1 MNYITQDSFESN
13 VRVAVRIRPISKKEE
28 DTSAKEIIT
37 VVGNSLHIRN
47 VKIEGDAE
55 IGDSR
60 ERLKTFTF
68 DYVYPQSGDTD
79 SELVGS
85 QEQIFQDL
93 GTDLLENAF
102 DGYNSC
108 VFAYGMTGTGKSYTM
123 MGFEE
128 QRGLI
133 PRIAEGLFSRL
144 SDAANE
150 SKVTTRVHASFLEI
164 YNERVRDLLGRRQAN
179 ERYTLKVRE
188 HPKEGPYVQDLSQ
201 HRVTDNGQIQE
212 LIAQGNSRRV
222 TAATTMHDFS
232 SRSHSIF
239 TIIFTQ
245 ATISEECPRE
255 ISSKIHLVDLA
266 GSERIDS
273 DATSRS
279 RLKESANINRSLVT
293 LAKVIQNLANQSLIS
308 WNEQRVAQQ
317 TDAASAD
324 EQRRTRRRHIHIPY
338 RDSVLTWLIKDS
350 LGGNSNTTMIA
361 TVTPADIYYN
371 ETINTLRYAQQAKNI
386 VNRPSVNEDPTAKLI
401 STLRMEIQRLHEE
414 LANRDR
420 VQSMDNLQVIL
431 SEKNQEADILTQQ
444 WQSRWQE
451 GLTMRPSVTGGVLL
465 EAQAAHLLCMSL
477 PDSPGIHYYPLE
489 REFTCVGSGS
499 DADLRL
505 QHPSILEKHCR
516 LVSSEDSTVLLER
529 NPRALVLVCGRQMA
543 DESVELFTGDTIQF
557 GFLQALF
564 YFNSPKQSFS
574 RQISSTEDL
583 DSQRAQSPS
592 CSETIGESSSLST
605 SSLDIGQEYET
616 KFSTDELCLSHARKD
631 LDALTMEELKIKETL
646 SENVEKLFRTHDMM
660 RSTEEKKEVQLQDTL
675 SRLEMQR
682 SLTSSDLESMQT
694 AASQQVEQQEQRV
707 SETMA
712 RLRARK
718 KSLAVIR
725 HRLDSGATEDDRDA
739 ELGER
744 LGSAGDSEGLHE
756 TVESKQAEVSE
767 LERLL
772 EAEQAELDEARRR
785 HAEALE
791 QQQAA
796 LHAQTERAEEVRR
809 RRRALEQYVERKTD
823 NLFKKKNLTPPTRRR
838 ISGRQLEKVRSDN
851 DIGLLP
857 VVAPEADY
865 PEEVGP
871 AEIEQPNASRQAS
884 TKRKQLKTSK
894 RAQAVTSRLYPG
906 QPPSTEARRR
916 LTSGGSAEGAASRL
930 RSAQS
935 APHLELSQAADAAG
949 ATVEETT
956 VSLRRGG
963 SRRVQTKFTPEGR
976 FLSGEIVSRTTG
988 PAAAPV
994 GPSSLSASAARLSGG
1009 SSLLSVPEESLEDL
1023 TAEAKTAAGGGY
1035 KFAPGDRRSLPVG
1048 ALSAAADKT
1057 STAVKRR
1064 SGGHL
1069 RERQSPSQRQQ
1080 QHQKQKTKRQS
1091 TNIQP
1096 QVEMSR
1102 QPITLEVSPY
1112 RQIVLEQLTSHEA
1125 PPRHSVEFYY
1135 DLAGENPATKGAEF
1149 DDNDEYN
1156 EDTQSVDSL
1165 EDEPNEQQQQQQ
1177 PQQRRRP
1184 MLPVAAVS
1192 ASVQQLTINPAS
1204 QQQQPP
1210 YSRRTSDG
1218 LVSGDELERN
1228 SVSLP
1233 DLKGSPASTAPA
1245 AAGPRPLPHPSS
1257 IYTEQ
1262 SGPMPMTPRPAALM
1276 EDSLEGA
1283 DISSAE
1289 EKREQR
1295 EREKNAQA
1303 AASKAGEDGA
1313 EAAAESAAGNT
1324 SDEAEGSL
1332 DSLGSD
1338 SASVP
1343 SSGKVEVAKTGENL
1357 NEEELK
1363 EAKVATVATAGHSS
1377 TGSQSTL
1384 EPPSPKLT
1392 IRPAI
1397 GDSQSPSAAAEMQP
1411 QQPPARMRP
1420 RRDPG
1425 SSSTSSTEAGQHQRP
1440 LSVKLRPK
1448 RPASEQPPQEQQQQ
1462 QQQQQQQARR
1472 RHSSES
1478 SSSSSSAR
1486 SRERSGNVDSRQS
1499 RDSQMRWSA
1508 ASSVFDS
1515 APPLP
1520 QQQQQPERRD
1530 ACVSPI
1536 EVTTSMPTLAE
1547 AKAKFYEAKQA
1558 AWPGNAVHPASEQA
1572 PPSARSAARSS
1583 GGSSSGYEVPEPRL
1597 TFPRGAA
1604 EPHTGNIEQS
1614 YRARYASAPR
1624 LGHGTVAERHQRIS
1638 VILENLPSQ
1647 RPRPKVT
1654 PVVETSTT
1662 TSTTP
1667 IRRGSAA
1674 AAIASRGSSIA
1685 DLVAKV
1691 HHALSEHPEMSSFG
1705 RNQLQ
1710 LLRPATTSSHQ
1721 DLRMEE
1727 VRERRRQMQ
1736 ERQRLRRSEEA
1747 LIIVDEPPP
1756 DELEIAAAEQQ
1767 RKRQSRP
1774 QETRTYQYSYLA
1786 EATEI
1791 INTEKSGDSGKASP
1805 EMSLT
1810 ATLLQTSFAKPAS
1823 PSPPKSPPISSDANA
1838 IHTPESNLPVI
1849 LPTLESKASENLTTG
1864 DGDDGA
1870 PKFQLIH
1877 SVRPLGQKKVTRK
1890 AANRAMHKVT
1900 LGPSIT
1906 CTTLDVVDQNMRT
1919 LRSEIIVDASKDG
1932 RHRLT
1937 EKGFCLEAELPQCEL
1952 GKAYDLGEQF
1962 RFLRMPRLAV
1972 VEATRS
1978 DNEPKEDIVEVKEE
1992 AALPNIVIVEPP
2004 VLSPVAAASCSKED
2018 LREQL
2023 LTVHSD
2029 DVRRHL
2035 MEFDIS
2041 ELLATVLRL
2050 VELTDEERS
2059 NIWDIVRFPGSDT
2072 FGKEYMADVLLRK
2085 INHDLAKPAREPSNS
2100 LNDSAISSARQQR
2113 PLQTAIVGGPPPEGV
2128 LDTYD
2133 LNIGT
2138 PPQPTYTSRHLGAL
2152 RQQLYELRDFAL
2164 MAEEPHRT
2172 LISKIC

>member
-1 MNYITQDSFESN
+1 
-13 VRVAVRIRPISKKEE
+13 
-28 DTSAKEIIT
+28 
-37 VVGNSLHIRN
+37 
-47 VKIEGDAE
+47 
-55 IGDSR
+55 
-60 ERLKTFTF
+60 
-68 DYVYPQSGDTD
+68 
-79 SELVGS
+79 
-85 QEQIFQDL
+85 
-93 GTDLLENAF
+93 
-102 DGYNSC
+102 
-108 VFAYGMTGTGKSYTM
+108 
-123 MGFEE
+123 
-128 QRGLI
+128 
-133 PRIAEGLFSRL
+133 
-144 SDAANE
+144 
-150 SKVTTRVHASFLEI
+150 
-164 YNERVRDLLGRRQAN
+164 
-179 ERYTLKVRE
+179 
-188 HPKEGPYVQDLSQ
+188 
-201 HRVTDNGQIQE
+201 
-212 LIAQGNSRRV
+212 
-222 TAATTMHDFS
+222 
-232 SRSHSIF
+232 
-239 TIIFTQ
+239 
-245 ATISEECPRE
+245 
-255 ISSKIHLVDLA
+255 
-266 GSERIDS
+266 
-273 DATSRS
+273 
-279 RLKESANINRSLVT
+279 
-293 LAKVIQNLANQSLIS
+293 
-308 WNEQRVAQQ
+308 
-317 TDAASAD
+317 
-324 EQRRTRRRHIHIPY
+324 
-338 RDSVLTWLIKDS
+338 
-350 LGGNSNTTMIA
+350 
-361 TVTPADIYYN
+361 
-371 ETINTLRYAQQAKNI
+371 
-386 VNRPSVNEDPTAKLI
+386 
-401 STLRMEIQRLHEE
+401 
-414 LANRDR
+414 
-420 VQSMDNLQVIL
+420 
-431 SEKNQEADILTQQ
+431 
-444 WQSRWQE
+444 
-451 GLTMRPSVTGGVLL
+451 
-465 EAQAAHLLCMSL
+465 
-477 PDSPGIHYYPLE
+477 
-489 REFTCVGSGS
+489 
-499 DADLRL
+499 L

-592 CSETIGESSSLST
+592 CSETIGESS
-605 SSLDIGQEYET
+605 
-616 KFSTDELCLSHARKD
+616 RKD

-646 SENVEKLFRTHDMM
+646 SENVEKLFRTHDLM

-744 LGSAGDSEGLHE
+744 LGSASDSEGLHE

-823 NLFKKKNLTPPTRRR
+823 DLFKKKNLTPPTRRR

-865 PEEVGP
+865 PEEVGL

-1112 RQIVLEQLTSHEA
+1112 RQVVLEQLTSHEA

-1135 DLAGENPATKGAEF
+1135 DLAGENPATKGA
-1149 DDNDEYN
+1149 D
-1156 EDTQSVDSL
+1156 
-1165 EDEPNEQQQQQQ
+1165 
-1177 PQQRRRP
+1177 
-1184 MLPVAAVS
+1184 
-1192 ASVQQLTINPAS
+1192 
-1204 QQQQPP
+1204 
-1210 YSRRTSDG
+1210 
-1218 LVSGDELERN
+1218 
-1228 SVSLP
+1228 
-1233 DLKGSPASTAPA
+1233 PASTAPA

-1363 EAKVATVATAGHSS
+1363 EAKVATVATA
-1377 TGSQSTL
+1377 
-1384 EPPSPKLT
+1384 
-1392 IRPAI
+1392 
-1397 GDSQSPSAAAEMQP
+1397 
-1411 QQPPARMRP
+1411 
-1420 RRDPG
+1420 
-1425 SSSTSSTEAGQHQRP
+1425 
-1440 LSVKLRPK
+1440 
-1448 RPASEQPPQEQQQQ
+1448 
-1462 QQQQQQQARR
+1462 
-1472 RHSSES
+1472 
-1478 SSSSSSAR
+1478 
-1486 SRERSGNVDSRQS
+1486 
-1499 RDSQMRWSA
+1499 
-1508 ASSVFDS
+1508 
-1515 APPLP
+1515 
-1520 QQQQQPERRD
+1520 
-1530 ACVSPI
+1530 
-1536 EVTTSMPTLAE
+1536 
-1547 AKAKFYEAKQA
+1547 
-1558 AWPGNAVHPASEQA
+1558 
-1572 PPSARSAARSS
+1572 
-1583 GGSSSGYEVPEPRL
+1583 
-1597 TFPRGAA
+1597 
-1604 EPHTGNIEQS
+1604 
-1614 YRARYASAPR
+1614 
-1624 LGHGTVAERHQRIS
+1624 
-1638 VILENLPSQ
+1638 
-1647 RPRPKVT
+1647 
-1654 PVVETSTT
+1654 
-1662 TSTTP
+1662 
-1667 IRRGSAA
+1667 
-1674 AAIASRGSSIA
+1674 
-1685 DLVAKV
+1685 
-1691 HHALSEHPEMSSFG
+1691 
-1705 RNQLQ
+1705 
-1710 LLRPATTSSHQ
+1710 
-1721 DLRMEE
+1721 
-1727 VRERRRQMQ
+1727 
-1736 ERQRLRRSEEA
+1736 
-1747 LIIVDEPPP
+1747 
-1756 DELEIAAAEQQ
+1756 
-1767 RKRQSRP
+1767 
-1774 QETRTYQYSYLA
+1774 
-1786 EATEI
+1786 
-1791 INTEKSGDSGKASP
+1791 
-1805 EMSLT
+1805 
-1810 ATLLQTSFAKPAS
+1810 
-1823 PSPPKSPPISSDANA
+1823 
-1838 IHTPESNLPVI
+1838 
-1849 LPTLESKASENLTTG
+1849 
-1864 DGDDGA
+1864 
-1870 PKFQLIH
+1870 
-1877 SVRPLGQKKVTRK
+1877 
-1890 AANRAMHKVT
+1890 
-1900 LGPSIT
+1900 
-1906 CTTLDVVDQNMRT
+1906 
-1919 LRSEIIVDASKDG
+1919 
-1932 RHRLT
+1932 
-1937 EKGFCLEAELPQCEL
+1937 
-1952 GKAYDLGEQF
+1952 
-1962 RFLRMPRLAV
+1962 
-1972 VEATRS
+1972 
-1978 DNEPKEDIVEVKEE
+1978 
-1992 AALPNIVIVEPP
+1992 
-2004 VLSPVAAASCSKED
+2004 
-2018 LREQL
+2018 
-2023 LTVHSD
+2023 
-2029 DVRRHL
+2029 
-2035 MEFDIS
+2035 
-2041 ELLATVLRL
+2041 
-2050 VELTDEERS
+2050 
-2059 NIWDIVRFPGSDT
+2059 
-2072 FGKEYMADVLLRK
+2072 
-2085 INHDLAKPAREPSNS
+2085 
-2100 LNDSAISSARQQR
+2100 
-2113 PLQTAIVGGPPPEGV
+2113 
-2128 LDTYD
+2128 
-2133 LNIGT
+2133 
-2138 PPQPTYTSRHLGAL
+2138 
-2152 RQQLYELRDFAL
+2152 
-2164 MAEEPHRT
+2164 
-2172 LISKIC
+2172 